1 MTETPVQ
8 RALTASSIALLVAVA
23 CLALFLPP
31 MVQRTVSSVPLV
43 IFVGM
48 TLAVALILHWVFAGI
63 AAARAGRSVMGWVAL
78 ALLFPI
84 GGVAV
89 LLLLAWFADEARL
102 NTLRT

>member
-1 MTETPVQ
+1 MNQNPIQ
-8 RALTASSIALLVAVA
+8 RALAASSIALLVAVA

-43 IFVGM
+43 VFVSLS
-48 TLAVALILHWVFAGI
+48 LAASLILHWVFAGI

-89 LLLLAWFADEARL
+89 LLLLAWFVDEARL
-102 NTLRT
+102 DAAHT

>member
-8 RALTASSIALLVAVA
+8 RALAASSVALLVAVA
-23 CLALFLPP
+23 CLALLLPP
-31 MVQRTVSSVPLV
+31 MVQGTVSSVPWV
-43 IFVGM
+43 IFVNM
-48 TLAVALILHWVFAGI
+48 SLAASLILHWAFAGI

-89 LLLLAWFADEARL
+89 LVLLAWFADEARL
-102 NTLRT
+102 DAVRT